1 MKKRVRRQRILILSL
16 LSISIFVPVILFS
29 IFTSSHVHKGLV
41 EDLTTIK
48 YKTETLQMM
57 NSIEQ
62 QIEKELKEPTL
73 ALYKNETFVSD
84 ENVKS
89 LEKNETFGNA
99 RGTDGGELDKNQTRV
114 QSVSFWPYGKGNSRQ
129 LIAGERDVQSRTLRA
144 RDEKVREIKDQV
156 IMAKAY
162 LKFSSQDKNS
172 QLTKELKTRIRELD
186 RAVGEALKDSD
197 LSKSAL
203 QKMKS
208 MEATLSKAGKI
219 YTDCPAMATKFR
231 AMTYN
236 TEEELRA
243 LRNQANYLVELAAR
257 TTPKGLHCLSL
268 QLVSDYF
275 ELQPEER
282 EFQNQQKLHDPD
294 LYHYVLFSDNILA
307 SAAVVNSTVS
317 TSSEPGKMV
326 FHLVTDD
333 LNFLSMR
340 MWFLLNPP
348 GQATIEIESL
358 ANIDS
363 LPSKSVLKKKYSLD
377 PRYFSPLNHLRF
389 YLPEIFPALNKVV
402 FLDHDVVVQRDLRG
416 LWDVNMKGKVNGAV
430 ETCQKDHFS
439 YRRMDMLINFRD
451 PFIAKR
457 FDVKSCTWAFG
468 MNVFDLQE
476 WRRQN
481 LTAIYHQYLK
491 LGEEKRL
498 WKDRSLPLGLL
509 TFYNQTID
517 LDRRWHLLGLGY
529 ESGVGRF
536 DIERAAVIHYDG
548 HMKPWLEIGITKYKS
563 YWNKYIKYDHP
574 HLEKCN
580 IHA

>member
-16 LSISIFVPVILFS
+16 LSISIFVPVILSPFS
-29 IFTSSHVHKGLV
+29 LLLMVTYFSSFILMHKGLV

-62 QIEKELKEPTL
+62 EIEKELKEPTL
-73 ALYKNETFVSD
+73 ALYKKETFVSD

-99 RGTDGGELDKNQTRV
+99 RGTGGELDNNQTRV
-114 QSVSFWPYGKGNSRQ
+114 QSVSFWPFGKGNSRQ

-156 IMAKAY
+156 IIAKAY

-197 LSKSAL
+197 LSRRNCVVLL

-208 MEATLSKAGKI
+208 MEATHVKASKI
-219 YTDCPAMATKFR
+219 YTDCSCH
-231 AMTYN
+231 
-236 TEEELRA
+236 EELRA

-268 QLVSDYF
+268 QLVADYF

-282 EFQNQQKLHDPD
+282 EFQNQHKLHDPD

-348 GQATIEIESL
+348 GQATIEIESI

-363 LPSKSVLKKKYSLD
+363 LLQSQ
-377 PRYFSPLNHLRF
+377 YFSPLNHLRF
-389 YLPEIFPALNKVV
+389 YLPEIFPTLNKVV
-402 FLDHDVVVQRDLRG
+402 FLDHDVV
-416 LWDVNMKGKVNGAV
+416 GKVNGAV

-451 PFIAKR
+451 PFIAKS

-481 LTAIYHQYLK
+481 LTAVYHQYLK
-491 LGEEKRL
+491 LGEEKHL

-509 TFYNQTID
+509 TFYNQTIT

-529 ESGVGRF
+529 ESGVGRS

>member
-1 MKKRVRRQRILILSL
+1 MKKRVRCQRILILSL

-48 YKTETLQMM
+48 YKTETLQM

-62 QIEKELKEPTL
+62 EIENELEEPII
-73 ALYKNETFVSD
+73 AFYKNETVD
-84 ENVKS
+84 GDVNDW
-89 LEKNETFGNA
+89 TFGNA
-99 RGTDGGELDKNQTRV
+99 RGTDGGELDNNQTST
-114 QSVSFWPYGKGNSRQ
+114 QSVSFRPYEKGNSRK
-129 LIAGERDVQSRTLRA
+129 LIAGERDVQFQTPRA
-144 RDEKVREIKDQV
+144 SNEKVREIKDRV
-156 IMAKAY
+156 LMAKAY
-162 LKFSSQDKNS
+162 LKFASAEKNS
-172 QLTKELKTRIRELD
+172 PLTKELKTRIRELD
-186 RAVGEALKDSD
+186 RAVGEASKDSD
-197 LSKSAL
+197 LSRSAL

-208 MEATLSKAGKI
+208 MEATLSKASKI
-219 YTDCPAMATKFR
+219 YTDCPAMATKIR

-243 LRNQANYLVELAAR
+243 SRKQANYLVELAAR

-268 QLVSDYF
+268 QLVADYF
-275 ELQPEER
+275 DLQPEER
-282 EFQNQQKLHDPD
+282 EFPNQQKLNDPD

-340 MWFLLNPP
+340 MWFLLSPL
-348 GQATIEIESL
+348 GQATIEIESV
-358 ANIDS
+358 ANLEYLS
-363 LPSKSVLKKKYSLD
+363 SKSVLRKKKSLD

-402 FLDHDVVVQRDLRG
+402 FLDHDVVVQRDLRA
-416 LWDVNMKGKVNGAV
+416 LWEVNMKGKVNGAV
-430 ETCQKDHFS
+430 DTCQKDHFS
-439 YRRMDMLINFRD
+439 FRRMDMFINFKD
-451 PFIAKR
+451 PFIAKN

-498 WKDRSLPLGLL
+498 WKERSLPLGLL
-509 TFYNQTID
+509 TFYNQTIA

-529 ESGVGRF
+529 ESGVGRSE
-536 DIERAAVIHYDG
+536 IERAAVIHYDG
-548 HMKPWLEIGITKYKS
+548 HMKPWLEIGIAKYKS

-574 HLEKCN
+574 YLERCN
-580 IHA
+580 IHG

>member
-62 QIEKELKEPTL
+62 EIEKELKEPTL

-89 LEKNETFGNA
+89 LEKNETFVNA
-99 RGTDGGELDKNQTRV
+99 RDGGELDKNQTRV
-114 QSVSFWPYGKGNSRQ
+114 QSVSFWPYKKGNTRQ
-129 LIAGERDVQSRTLRA
+129 LIAGEIDVQARTLRA
-144 RDEKVREIKDQV
+144 GDEKVREIKDQV

-186 RAVGEALKDSD
+186 RAVGDALKDSD
-197 LSKSAL
+197 LSRSAL

-268 QLVSDYF
+268 QLVADYF

-282 EFQNQQKLHDPD
+282 EFQNQHKLHDPD

-326 FHLVTDD
+326 FHMVTDD

-348 GQATIEIESL
+348 GQATIEIESI

-363 LPSKSVLKKKYSLD
+363 LPSKSLLKKKYSLD
-377 PRYFSPLNHLRF
+377 PRCFSPLNHLRF

-402 FLDHDVVVQRDLRG
+402 FLDHDVVVQRDLRA

-451 PFIAKR
+451 PFIAKS
-457 FDVKSCTWAFG
+457 FDVRSCTWAFG

-481 LTAIYHQYLK
+481 LTAIYHRYLK

-498 WKDRSLPLGLL
+498 LKDRSLPLGIL
-509 TFYNQTID
+509 TFYNQTIA

-529 ESGVGRF
+529 ESGVGRSE
-536 DIERAAVIHYDG
+536 IERAAVIHYDG
-548 HMKPWLEIGITKYKS
+548 HMKPWLEIGITEYKS

>member
-62 QIEKELKEPTL
+62 EIEKELKEPTL

-89 LEKNETFGNA
+89 FEINETFGNA
-99 RGTDGGELDKNQTRV
+99 RGTDGGGLDKNQTRV
-114 QSVSFWPYGKGNSRQ
+114 QSASFWPFGKGNSRK
-129 LIAGERDVQSRTLRA
+129 LIAGERDVQSQTLGA

-197 LSKSAL
+197 LSRSAL

-208 MEATLSKAGKI
+208 MEATLYKAGKI

-243 LRNQANYLVELAAR
+243 SRNQANYLVELAAR

-268 QLVSDYF
+268 QLVADYF

-282 EFQNQQKLHDPD
+282 EFQNQQNLHDPD

-348 GQATIEIESL
+348 GQATIEIESI

-416 LWDVNMKGKVNGAV
+416 LWDVNMKGMVNGAV
-430 ETCQKDHFS
+430 ETCQKDQFS

-451 PFIAKR
+451 PFIAKS

-468 MNVFDLQE
+468 MNVFDLRE
-476 WRRQN
+476 WRRHN
-481 LTAIYHQYLK
+481 LT
-491 LGEEKRL
+491 
-498 WKDRSLPLGLL
+498 
-509 TFYNQTID
+509 
-517 LDRRWHLLGLGY
+517 
-529 ESGVGRF
+529 
-536 DIERAAVIHYDG
+536 RAAQRVGWVRYGLYPPPYPFMNRYI
-548 HMKPWLEIGITKYKS
+548 
-563 YWNKYIKYDHP
+563 IKY
-574 HLEKCN
+574 N
-580 IHA
+580 RMGYV